1 METNQKVEQ
10 LLTTAS
16 ATQAIYATFTQEQVD
31 AIVKNVSEKLADKAA
46 ELGALA
52 NQETGFGNKEDKTT
66 KNLVAAQE
74 VYEYIKDM
82 KTVDIISRKPE
93 EKLIE
98 VAKPMGVIAAL
109 VPMTNPTSTVI
120 FKSLLALKTRNAV
133 IFSPHPHA
141 MNAIAETVRLVNAAA
156 VEAGAP
162 DGLVLMI
169 DAPTLEDTQ
178 DLMKH
183 PKTALIL
190 ATGGGLMV
198 RAAYSSGNPA
208 IGVGP
213 GNSPAY
219 IEASA
224 DIDEAVSRIIAS
236 KTFDYGTICASEQS
250 IIVEEAQKAAVLAS
264 LEKHQAYLLNEEEKA
279 KVSAILLRENGT
291 MNPAIVGKN
300 ALAIA
305 DLAGITIPENTTIL
319 VAETDEVS
327 HTNPYSR
334 EKLTTVLG
342 LFTVQNFEEGLAKTN
357 ELLENEG
364 MGHTATMHSQDQEK
378 IEAFGVAAKASRILI
393 NTPSTFGAIGYSTA
407 LAPSFTL
414 GCGTQGG
421 SSISDNVEPRH
432 LLNINRVVMET
443 KDVR

>member
-10 LLTTAS
+10 LLAIASTA
-16 ATQAIYATFTQEQVD
+16 QAKYATFTQEQVD
-31 AIVKNVSEKLADKAA
+31 TIIKNVSEKLADKAA
-46 ELGALA
+46 ELGELA
-52 NQETGFGNKEDKTT
+52 NKETGFGNKEDKTT

-74 VYEYIKDM
+74 VYNYIKDM
-82 KTVDIISRKPE
+82 KTVDIISRNPE
-93 EKLIE
+93 EKSIE

-120 FKSLLALKTRNAV
+120 FKALLALKTRNAIV
-133 IFSPHPHA
+133 FSPHPHA
-141 MNAIAETVRLVNAAA
+141 IKAIAETVRLVNAAA

-162 DGLVLMI
+162 DGLILMI

-183 PKTALIL
+183 SKTALIL

-224 DIDEAVSRIIAS
+224 DMDEAISRIIAS

-250 IIVEEAQKAAVLAS
+250 IIVEEAQKDEVLAS
-264 LEKHQAYLLNEEEKA
+264 LKKHHAYLLNEEEQA

-300 ALAIA
+300 SVAIA
-305 DLAGITIPENTTIL
+305 KLAGITVPEDTTIL

-327 HTNPYSR
+327 RTNPYSR
-334 EKLTTVLG
+334 EKLTTVIG
-342 LFTVQNFEEGLAKTN
+342 LFTVKNFEEGLAKTN

-364 MGHTATMHSQDQEK
+364 IGHTASLHSQDQEK
-378 IEAFGVAAKASRILI
+378 IEAFGVTAKASRILI
-393 NTPSTFGAIGYSTA
+393 NTPSTFGAIGYSTS
-407 LAPSFTL
+407 LAPSLTL
-414 GCGTQGG
+414 GCGTHGG
-421 SSISDNVEPRH
+421 SSISDNVDPRH
-432 LLNINRVVMET
+432 LLNINRVVMEMQ
-443 KDVR
+443 DVR